1 MRDWTRAL
9 LHHHDTTRRRF
20 PQQRL
25 LVLFDVDGTFLDMRL
40 ALTELLRAYDA
51 AHATAHFARLA
62 PADIDPFGR
71 TIETV
76 LETCD
81 VPAAEQP
88 QVLSWHRRHR
98 HAGDILRMAHAPYRG
113 LLALAA
119 WLHRQPGT
127 RVGINSARPEFLR
140 QDTLRGLNALAIGYE
155 LQFTDSLAWFT
166 PQGWRDDVTAAK
178 QAALTLAQRRGDRV
192 IAHIDSN
199 AQVLA
204 RLAAADLDDDLMLLH
219 SEDLLYPPH
228 ATATPRTSVTR
239 AA

>member
-9 LHHHDTTRRRF
+9 LHHHETAQRRF
-20 PQQRL
+20 PHQRL

-51 AHATAHFARLA
+51 AHATAHFADLT
-62 PADIDPFGR
+62 PGDLDPFGR
-71 TIETV
+71 GVESL
-76 LETCD
+76 LEHCR

-88 QVLSWHRRHR
+88 QVLAWYQRHR
-98 HAGDILRMAHAPYRG
+98 HAGDMLRLAHAPYHG

-119 WLHRQPGT
+119 WLHRQPRT
-127 RVGINSARPEFLR
+127 AVGINSARPEFLR
-140 QDTLRGLNALAIGYE
+140 QDTLRGLNALAAGHE
-155 LQFTDSLAWFT
+155 LAFTDTLAWFT
-166 PQGWRDDVTAAK
+166 PHGWRDDITAAK
-178 QAALTLAQRRGDRV
+178 RAALGHAARRGERV

-204 RLAAADLDDDLMLLH
+204 GLAAADLDDDLLLLQSDDLLH
-219 SEDLLYPPH
+219 SPQPALRP
-228 ATATPRTSVTR
+228 TVTR